1 MKYIIALDQGTTS
14 CRSIVFDEKFNMIAM
29 SQKEFTQ
36 IYPHPTWVEHDGEEI
51 LSTQIETLRDVIK
64 KAKINTE
71 DILSVGITNQRE
83 STIIWNRET
92 GKPVYN
98 SIVWQCRRTADYCDE
113 LEASGYTAY
122 IKETTGLTIDAY
134 FSATKIKWILDN
146 VEGAREDAL
155 KGKLAFGTMDSWLIY
170 NLSGGKYHITDYTNA
185 SRTMLYDINNL
196 CWDEKLMSVM
206 DIPSSLMPCVVP
218 SSGQLAYIDE
228 SILGRKIPITGIA
241 GDQQSALFGQN
252 CVNFGEV
259 KNTYGT
265 GCFLLANT
273 LDEKINSTSGLVTTL
288 ACKADGSVCYAL
300 EGSVFIAGALIQWL
314 RDEMGLLTTAAE
326 SEKYANMVDSSD
338 GVYIVPAFSGLGA
351 PHWDMRAKAVIVGLS
366 RGSNR
371 NHLIR
376 ASLEA
381 IAYQL
386 NDLMQA
392 LNTDLNAKAAYIK
405 ADGGASANDL
415 LMQLTADMADT
426 DVIRPKNIE
435 STALGAAMLAAIG
448 IGLYNSTDEM
458 NFADSTDRVF
468 TPSIDKDKR
477 NALLKGWNEAVR
489 MCISH
494 D

>member
-14 CRSIVFDEKFNMIAM
+14 CRTIIFDENFEVCAV
-29 SQKEFTQ
+29 SQEEFTQ

-51 LSTQIETLRDVIK
+51 LSTQIRTLKDAVEKSGVDV
-64 KAKINTE
+64 T
-71 DILSVGITNQRE
+71 DIIAVGITNQRE
-83 STIIWNRET
+83 SAVVWNRET

-113 LEASGYTAY
+113 LAEKGYSEY
-122 IKETTGLTIDAY
+122 ISKTTGLTIDAY

-146 VEGAREDAL
+146 VEGTKELAKE
-155 KGKLAFGTMDSWLIY
+155 GKLAFGTMDSWLIY
-170 NLSGGKYHITDYTNA
+170 NLSGKTHHITDYTNA

-196 CWDEKLMSVM
+196 CWDEKLLEIM
-206 DIPSSLMPCVVP
+206 DIPMSMMPEVMP
-218 SSGQLAYIDE
+218 SSGELSFLDE
-228 SILGRKIPITGIA
+228 SILGKRIPITGIA
-241 GDQQSALFGQN
+241 GDQQAALFGQG
-252 CVNFGEV
+252 CVNYGDV

-273 LDEKINSTSGLVTTL
+273 LDERIESKSGLVSTL
-288 ACKADGSVCYAL
+288 ACKDDGSVCYAL

-314 RDEMGLLTTAAE
+314 RDEMGLISTAAE
-326 SEKYANMVDSSD
+326 SEHYAGLVDGSD

-381 IAYQL
+381 IAFQL
-386 NDLMQA
+386 NDLLEA
-392 LNTDLNAKAAYIK
+392 LDNDLNTKVSVLR
-405 ADGGASANDL
+405 ADGGACANDL
-415 LMQLTADMADT
+415 LMQLTADIADVT
-426 DVIRPKNIE
+426 VDRPKNIE

-448 IGLYNSTDEM
+448 CKLYNRVSEM
-458 NFADSTDRVF
+458 
-468 TPSIDKDKR
+468 PSRTTGRQFHAVIAESKR
-477 NALLKGWNEAVR
+477 DDLLKGWNEAVK
-489 MCISH
+489 MCKSH
-494 D
+494 E